1 MLTNSK
7 DLLSVTA
14 KSEELTM
21 TKALKSG
28 LPGSQPAK
36 FKKSTSD
43 SRRVISTKG
52 NAEHSAKPILSVL
65 APTRYPWRF
74 NSPRHTRH
82 KIETR
87 NFVPMNYI
95 SPKLEGITVLSPL
108 PPRKFDIVHAF
119 NRIPLG
125 STPFVM
131 SFESHMPR
139 GFGVEQSRLYRFM
152 MNQLLSERCVGIGAI
167 SKHARRIFLTSHEN
181 HPRFDQLKRK
191 LFLRYPNMV
200 IEDRADTYTEETQY
214 PIRVVFVGNHFAR
227 KGGCVGVR
235 MAELAL
241 EQGIPLEVDIISTV
255 EVGAASWTDPLAP
268 GYFDRYRKLL
278 TLPNVRHVQ
287 NIPNAQV
294 LEIVRN
300 AHFSLLT
307 TFCDTFGY
315 SVIESEANYVPVIGT
330 AQGALPEFITHQKNG
345 ILLPMDTTEI
355 GEWSHIAD
363 DRSTPEFADVHAREI
378 ERMAQESLREIVTI
392 MEDQNRY
399 KAMRQAAYETAKSM
413 FSSTDA
419 TAFWDEYYVDAV
431 ENYRAGRS
439 YRPPSQANHAGA

>member
-1 MLTNSK
+1 
-7 DLLSVTA
+7 
-14 KSEELTM
+14 M

-28 LPGSQPAK
+28 LSGASPAP
-36 FKKSTSD
+36 FKQSASD
-43 SRRVISTKG
+43 SRTVISPKG
-52 NAEHSAKPILSVL
+52 NTERRAKPILSVL

-108 PPRKFDIVHAF
+108 PLRKFDIVHAF

-139 GFGVEQSRLYRFM
+139 GFGVEQSRFYRFM
-152 MNQLLSERCVGIGAI
+152 LNQLLSERCLGIGAI
-167 SKHARRIFLTSHEN
+167 SRHARRIFLTAHEN
-181 HPRFDQLKRK
+181 HPHFNQLKRK

-255 EVGAASWTDPLAP
+255 EVGAASWTDPLTP
-268 GYFDRYRKLL
+268 DYFDHYRKLL
-278 TLPNVRHVQ
+278 ALPNVRHLQ

-294 LEIVRN
+294 LEIVKK

-330 AQGALPEFITHQKNG
+330 AQGALPEFIHHQKNG
-345 ILLPMDTTEI
+345 ILLPMDTSEI
-355 GEWSHIAD
+355 GEWKHIAD
-363 DRSTPEFADVHAREI
+363 DRSTPDFAEIHAREV
-378 ERMAQESLREIVTI
+378 ERMAQKSLREIVTI
-392 MEDQNRY
+392 MGDQNRY

-413 FSSTDA
+413 FSSLDA
-419 TAFWDEYYVDAV
+419 SAFWDDYYVDAL
-431 ENYRAGRS
+431 NRFRKGGS
-439 YRPPSQANHAGA
+439 YRPMARAQNRA

>member
-1 MLTNSK
+1 
-7 DLLSVTA
+7 
-14 KSEELTM
+14 M
-21 TKALKSG
+21 TKAEPNKFLR
-28 LPGSQPAK
+28 LQPMRVRDTTLTTAPA
-36 FKKSTSD
+36 
-43 SRRVISTKG
+43 SRDNEKQTARPK
-52 NAEHSAKPILSVL
+52 LSVL

-82 KIETR
+82 SIETR

-95 SPKLEGITVLSPL
+95 SPKLEGITVLAPL
-108 PPRKFDIVHAF
+108 PLRRFDLIHAF

-125 STPFVM
+125 TTPFVI

-139 GFGVEQSRLYRFM
+139 GFGIESSALYAFM
-152 MNQLLSERCVGIGAI
+152 MRQLLSKRCLGIGAI
-167 SKHARRIFLTSHEN
+167 SEHARRIFLQSHQG
-181 HPRFDQLKRK
+181 HRDFDRLEQK

-200 IEDRADTYTEETQY
+200 IEDRADTYDEQGQY

-227 KGGCVGVR
+227 KGGCVGAR

-255 EVGAASWTDPLAP
+255 EVGAASWTDPLKP
-268 GYFDRYRKLL
+268 GYFDRYQKLL
-278 TLPNVRHVQ
+278 SLPNVRHLQ
-287 NIPNAQV
+287 NIPNDQV
-294 LEIVRN
+294 LEIVRK

-330 AQGALPEFITHQKNG
+330 AQGALPEFIKHQKNG
-345 ILLPMDTTEI
+345 VLLPMETTEI
-355 GEWSHIAD
+355 GEWKHIAD
-363 DRSTPEFADVHAREI
+363 DRSTADFAHVHAREV

-399 KAMRQAAYETAKSM
+399 KAMRQAAYATAKSM
-413 FSSTDA
+413 FCSKDA
-419 TAFWDEYYVDAV
+419 TRFWDEYYVDAL
-431 ENYRAGRS
+431 EGLRANRRYGPAPRAHNS
-439 YRPPSQANHAGA
+439 IR

>member
-1 MLTNSK
+1 
-7 DLLSVTA
+7 
-14 KSEELTM
+14 M
-21 TKALKSG
+21 TKVLKDVLLRPQPSALKKS
-28 LPGSQPAK
+28 PSGSQDVVPAA
-36 FKKSTSD
+36 
-43 SRRVISTKG
+43 KG
-52 NAEHSAKPILSVL
+52 HSPKPTLSVL

-82 KIETR
+82 RIENR

-95 SPKLEGITVLSPL
+95 SPKLEGVTVLSPM
-108 PPRKFDIVHAF
+108 PPRKFDLVHAF

-125 STPFVM
+125 KTPFVM

-139 GFGVEQSRLYRFM
+139 GFGIEKSRFYRFM
-152 MNQLLSERCVGIGAI
+152 MRQLLSDRCLGIGAI
-167 SKHARRIFLTSHEN
+167 SEHARRIFLTSHKD
-181 HPRFDQLKRK
+181 HPSFDHLKRK

-200 IEDRADTYTEETQY
+200 IEDRVDHYSEDEQY

-241 EQGIPLEVDIISTV
+241 EQSIPLEVDIVSTM
-255 EVGAASWTDPLAP
+255 EVGSASWTDPLEP

-278 TLPNVRHVQ
+278 ALPNVRHVQ
-287 NIPNAQV
+287 NLPNSEV
-294 LEIVRN
+294 LKILRN

-330 AQGALPEFITHQKNG
+330 AQGALPEFIQHQQNG
-345 ILLPMDTTEI
+345 ILLPMDTNEI
-355 GEWSHIAD
+355 GEWKHIAD
-363 DRSTPEFADVHAREI
+363 DRSTAEFAEVHAREV
-378 ERMAQESLREIVTI
+378 ERMAEQALTEIVSV
-392 MEDQNRY
+392 MGDQNRY

-413 FSSTDA
+413 FSSLEA
-419 TAFWDEYYVDAV
+419 SAFWDDYYVDAL
-431 ENYRAGRS
+431 NRFRKGGSFRPMARAQNR
-439 YRPPSQANHAGA
+439 A

>member
-1 MLTNSK
+1 M
-7 DLLSVTA
+7 A
-14 KSEELTM
+14 KVERSEHARHPPT
-21 TKALKSG
+21 TLKTSASESPKGVSDRSG
-28 LPGSQPAK
+28 QIYTDRRAQP
-36 FKKSTSD
+36 T
-43 SRRVISTKG
+43 
-52 NAEHSAKPILSVL
+52 LSVL

-74 NSPRHTRH
+74 NSPRHSRH

-87 NFVPMNYI
+87 SFAPMNYI
-95 SPKLEGITVLSPL
+95 SPKLEGVTVLSPL
-108 PPRKFDIVHAF
+108 PLRKFDIVHAF

-125 STPFVM
+125 VTPFVM

-139 GFGVEQSRLYRFM
+139 GFGIEQSALYKFM
-152 MNQLLSERCVGIGAI
+152 MGQLLSERCVGIGAI
-167 SKHARRIFLTSHEN
+167 SEHARRIFLKSHRD
-181 HPRFDQLKRK
+181 HPQFDQLKRK
-191 LFLRYPNMV
+191 LFLRYPNMI
-200 IEDRADTYTEETQY
+200 IEDRADTYSEDAQY

-255 EVGAASWTDPLAP
+255 EVGSASWTDPLQP

-278 TLPNVRHVQ
+278 SLPNVRHLQ

-294 LEIVRN
+294 LEILRN

-330 AQGALPEFITHQKNG
+330 AQGALPEFIKHQKNG
-345 ILLPMDTTEI
+345 ILLPMDTTDI
-355 GEWSHIAD
+355 GEWKHIAD
-363 DRSTPEFADVHAREI
+363 DRSTAEFANVHAREV
-378 ERMAQESLREIVTI
+378 ERMAQSALSEIVTI

-399 KAMRQAAYETAKSM
+399 KAMRQAAYATAKSM
-413 FSSTDA
+413 FSSKDA
-419 TAFWDEYYVDAV
+419 TAFWDDYYVEAV
-431 ENYRAGRS
+431 HKSRNSKSLRAVRQGHQW
-439 YRPPSQANHAGA
+439 Y